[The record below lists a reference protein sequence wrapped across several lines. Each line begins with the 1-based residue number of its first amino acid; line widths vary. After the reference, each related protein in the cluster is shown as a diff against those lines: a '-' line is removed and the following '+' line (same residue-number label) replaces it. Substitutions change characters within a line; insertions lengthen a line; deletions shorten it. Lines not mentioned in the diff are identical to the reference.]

1 MKQALPRRQAQV
13 AVDDALASTLVCC
26 VHEARYPEESLK
38 KVDQH
43 TSVTCIIAHF
53 MRDYILLLPL
63 KSISDM
69 AGTGILLRGAY
80 VIISHLD

>member
-1 MKQALPRRQAQV
+1 MKQALTRRQAQV
-13 AVDDALASTLVCC
+13 ADDGALVFTLVCC

-53 MRDYILLLPL
+53 MRDYISLLPL
-63 KSISDM
+63 NSISDM
-69 AGTGILLRGAY
+69 ALAFCCVALI
-80 VIISHLD
+80 